1 MRKLAIFLF
10 ICSFIS
16 ACHNTPASLSGTEHV
31 DVKDFMAAFKEIT
44 LPYRFMDSNFTKAA
58 DTTTISFTVF
68 SEFVPDSVLR
78 LITGKNPEWT
88 SIHPIGKFDKEGERY
103 LFACF
108 IQNKRK
114 FLQTFVFNTKSNK
127 YLSHLELL
135 RQGDKNDNY
144 TRSVSI
150 TSEPTF
156 IINREKINKQNELA
170 YTRNGYAYNDKAQ
183 GFIAVLNDT
192 NEDEKRLNEIINP
205 IDTFS
210 AKSKLSGD
218 YMRNK
223 KNFISVRDG
232 SSTSKYLFFIHFEK
246 KDNCIGELKGEMTM
260 RDATHGYYKQSGDP
274 CVIDFTFGTKNITVK
289 EQGNCGNH
297 RGIKCFF
304 DDTYRKKKQE
314 SKKKENK

>member
-1 MRKLAIFLF
+1 MRKLAILLL
-10 ICSFIS
+10 ICFFIS
-16 ACHNTPASLSGTEHV
+16 ACRNTPAPLSGTEHV
-31 DVKDFMAAFKEIT
+31 DVKYFMAAFKEIT

-68 SEFVPDSVLR
+68 SGFVPDSVLR
-78 LITGKNPEWT
+78 LIVGKNPEWT
-88 SIHPIGKFDKEGERY
+88 SIHPIGKFDKNDERY

-114 FLQTFVFNTKSNK
+114 FLQTFVFNKKSNK

-135 RQGDKNDNY
+135 RQGDKNDSY

-170 YTRNGYAYNDKAQ
+170 YTRNGYAYNGKAQ
-183 GFIAVLNDT
+183 GFITVLNDT

-205 IDTFS
+205 IDTFP
-210 AKSKLSGD
+210 ATNKLSGD
-218 YMRNK
+218 YARNK

-232 SSTSKYLFFIHFEK
+232 SSVSKYLFFIHFEK
-246 KDNCIGELKGEMTM
+246 EDNCIGELKGEMTM
-260 RDATHGYYKQSGDP
+260 RDATHAYYKQSGDP
-274 CVIDFTFGTKNITVK
+274 CVIDFTFGTRNITVK

-304 DDTYRKKKQE
+304 DDTYKKRKQDNN
-314 SKKKENK
+314 KKENK

>member
-1 MRKLAIFLF
+1 MQKFTLILLA
-10 ICSFIS
+10 CSFIS
-16 ACHNTPASLSGTEHV
+16 GCHNEPASLSGTEHI

-44 LPYRFMDSNFTKAA
+44 LPSRFVDSNFTKAA
-58 DTTTISFTVF
+58 DTTAISFAVF
-68 SEFVPDSVLR
+68 SQFVPDSVLK
-78 LITGKNPEWT
+78 LITGKNPELT
-88 SIHPIGKFDKEGERY
+88 TIHPIGKFDTEDELY

-114 FLQTFVFNTKSNK
+114 FLQAFVFNQKSSK

-135 RQGDKNDNY
+135 SQGAKNDNY
-144 TRSVSI
+144 TRNVSI

-156 IINREKINKQNELA
+156 IISREKINKQNELA
-170 YTRNGYAYNDKAQ
+170 YTRNGYAYNSKAH
-183 GFIAVLNDT
+183 GFIAVLTDT

-205 IDTFS
+205 IDTFP
-210 AKSKLSGD
+210 AKNKYSGD
-218 YMRNK
+218 YAENK

-232 SSTSKYLFFIHFEK
+232 SNASKYLFFIHFEK
-246 KDNCIGELKGEMTM
+246 TDNCIGELKGEMTM
-260 RDATHGYYKQSGDP
+260 RDLTHGYYRQSGDP

-304 DDTYRKKKQE
+304 DDTYRKKKQDG
-314 SKKKENK
+314 KKKDNK